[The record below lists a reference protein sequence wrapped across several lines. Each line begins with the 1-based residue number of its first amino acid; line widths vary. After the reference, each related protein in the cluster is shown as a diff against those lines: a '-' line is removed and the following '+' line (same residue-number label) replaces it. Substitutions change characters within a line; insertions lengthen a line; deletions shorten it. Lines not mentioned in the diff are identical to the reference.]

1 MYYGDEFAVDAPIG
15 LETELPDTA
24 SLDKLFERVSPLS
37 RFHSAA
43 DDSFIQDLSKA
54 SFTGLWSYK
63 IDRDRL
69 FEINNTHLRKQIIV
83 KNQVADLISFQF
95 VSTTK
100 RAEFLGEHK
109 NVHDLGPAVIVTA
122 IPQAETTYR
131 MPQTG
136 VSIRNVVVYTTL
148 SNLMQRMGESVESYP
163 VWLKEILDGE
173 HEEPR
178 QRVMFLEDINRDL
191 IWSCFNLPVTGA
203 LLNFWMSAKFHE
215 LLCIGLQILKDNQNF
230 VNHHPVTQTLPHS
243 EKIRKG
249 RTILSQEYAHPPLLP
264 ALAQQ
269 LGMSETQLKSGFKS
283 MYGTTILQYCITRR
297 IEAAKLLLNENRH
310 SISEIGDI
318 VGYADHSAFSRA
330 FRRLTGSSPQAWRQN
345 GSSAVSAQK

>member
-1 MYYGDEFAVDAPIG
+1 MYYGDEFVVETPAGWDA
-15 LETELPDTA
+15 ELTDTS
-24 SLDKLFERVSPLS
+24 SLNKLFEGVSPLS
-37 RFHSAA
+37 QFGAA
-43 DDSFIQDLSKA
+43 PDNVFIQNLTKVNLS
-54 SFTGLWSYK
+54 GLWNYK
-63 IDRDRL
+63 IDQDRL
-69 FEINNTHLRKQIIV
+69 FEINNTYLRNEIIV

-122 IPQAETTYR
+122 IPNEETTYR
-131 MPQTG
+131 MPKTG

-148 SNLMQRMGESVESYP
+148 STLMERMGESVEDYP
-163 VWLKEILDGE
+163 DWLQEILSGA
-173 HEEPR
+173 HNEPR

-215 LLCIGLQILKDNQNF
+215 LLCIGLQILKDNQRFINY
-230 VNHHPVTQTLPHS
+230 HPVTHTLPHS

-249 RTILSQEYAHPPLLP
+249 RTILSQEYSHPPLLP
-264 ALAQQ
+264 ALAQK

-283 MYGTTILQYCITRR
+283 MYGTTILQYCITKR

-330 FRRLTGSSPQAWRQN
+330 FRRLTGVSPQAWRQH

>member
-1 MYYGDEFAVDAPIG
+1 MYYGDEFAVDSPAG
-15 LETELPDTA
+15 WNVELPDTS
-24 SLDKLFERVSPLS
+24 SLDRLFENVAPLS
-37 RFHSAA
+37 QFHSSP
-43 DDSFIQDLSKA
+43 DDSFIHELSKV

-63 IDRDRL
+63 IDQDRM
-69 FEINNTHLRKQIIV
+69 FEINNTYLRKQIVV

-100 RAEFLGEHK
+100 RSEFLGEQK

-122 IPQAETTYR
+122 IPNAETTYR
-131 MPQTG
+131 MPQIG

-148 SNLMQRMGESVESYP
+148 SNLMERMGESVDNYP
-163 VWLKEILDGE
+163 LWLQEILAGE
-173 HEEPR
+173 HDQPR

-215 LLCIGLQILKDNQNF
+215 LLCIGLQILKDNQSF
-230 VNHHPVTQTLPHS
+230 INHHPVTHALPHS

-249 RTILSQEYAHPPLLP
+249 RTILSQEYSHPPLLP
-264 ALAQQ
+264 ALAQK

-283 MYGTTILQYCITRR
+283 MYGTTILQYCITKR

-330 FRRLTGSSPQAWRQN
+330 FRRLTGSSPQAWRQS